1 MTVDI
6 TENEFSRIFDLDKVT
21 KKSSKINIET
31 NSEERLKLAKRFSIP
46 NVVSLKADCSIEKLD
61 QNKSGNFR
69 LSVSMHAQL
78 VRQCVVTLNDINES
92 IEENFSIVFII
103 NSQNNEISADEKVVE
118 FAVDDDDIELIDDY
132 KIDLGEYVAEYLSL
146 SMSSYPRQ
154 AEVSGKEHGFK
165 ILEENEV
172 ASEPEKRNPF
182 NVLESL
188 KH

>member
-1 MTVDI
+1 MAVDI
-6 TENEFSRIFDLDKVT
+6 PENEFSRIFNLDNVT
-21 KKSSKINIET
+21 KKSSKISIET
-31 NSEERLKLAKRFSIP
+31 SIEERLKLAKRFSIP
-46 NVVSLKADCSIEKLD
+46 EISSLKANCAIEKLT
-61 QNKSGNFR
+61 QKKSGDFR
-69 LSVSMHAQL
+69 LSVSMHAHL

-92 IEENFSIVFII
+92 IEENFTIVFII
-103 NSQNNEISADEKVVE
+103 NSQNKEIADDKVVE
-118 FAVDDDDIELIDDY
+118 FTVDEDDFELIEDY

-154 AEVSGKEHGFK
+154 AEVSAKEYGFK

-172 ASEPEKRNPF
+172 ASELEKRNPF